1 MSSSQLQLVNEIK
14 VVVQGLVA
22 NIPQKHVHHLNG
34 TDNLVVD
41 GVPVVVVVRLAVTPV
56 KIGGEGADGNEALAL
71 LVDLLCA
78 TKQAHVHLRD
88 ALGQVLV
95 GDGEID
101 GEALVGGNNAA
112 LCRDAVGGEVV
123 GDGFHDGLRG
133 KHALS
138 LALASCAANG
148 SAVLVPSV
156 LGATRR
162 SPFISIP

>member
-1 MSSSQLQLVNEIK
+1 MGDAVE
-14 VVVQGLVA
+14 VVVQGLGA
-22 NIPQKHVHHLNG
+22 NLPQKRVHYLSG
-34 TDNLVVD
+34 ADDFVVD
-41 GVPVVVVVRLAVTPV
+41 GVLLVIAVRLAITLV
-56 KIGGEGADGNEALAL
+56 KIVGEGSDGGEAFAIPVNRTRAAN
-71 LVDLLCA
+71 
-78 TKQAHVHLRD
+78 QAHVHIRN

-95 GDGEID
+95 GDFKINGD
-101 GEALVGGNNAA
+101 ALVGDDDAV
-112 LCRDAVGGEVV
+112 LCRDAVGGKVV
-123 GDGFHDGLRG
+123 DDGFHDGLRG

>member
-1 MSSSQLQLVNEIK
+1 MSDAVE
-14 VVVQGLVA
+14 VVMQGLVA
-22 NIPQKHVHHLNG
+22 NLPQKRVHHLNG
-34 TDNLVVD
+34 TDDLVVD
-41 GVPVVVVVRLAVTPV
+41 GVPVVVAVRLAVMLV
-56 KIGGEGADGNEALAL
+56 KIGGEDADGDEALAH

-78 TKQAHVHLRD
+78 AKQAHVHLRD

-101 GEALVGGNNAA
+101 GDALVGGNDAV
-112 LCRDAVGGEVV
+112 LCRDAIGGEIV
-123 GDGFHDGLRG
+123 GDGFHDGLCG

-156 LGATRR
+156 PGATRR